1 MKQPIAV
8 IVKPFWV
15 ASLIATMSLL
25 AMGCGSEPP
34 PAPSPTAATA
44 PASAASTP
52 KATATPAPRLT
63 ITGVPKDTPQPTA
76 TPARTAAPEPTGTP
90 ELKETPEPTDLPP
103 PRATR
108 TATPAPT
115 PTLTPLKRDR
125 AALIA
130 LYEATDG
137 DNWTDN
143 SGWMSAAPM
152 AGWYGVSV
160 DDNGRVTQ
168 LKLRENNLEGQ
179 IPSALGNLSDLT
191 LLDVQGNKLTGTVP
205 REIGNLSNLAR
216 LDLDHNRL
224 SGQIPAEMSN
234 LDNLSTLDLDFNQ
247 FEGPIPSW
255 LGGLANLEWM
265 SLGSNSLDGPIPPE
279 LGNLVKLRFLGLVDA
294 HLNGEIPVEI
304 GNLNNLTVLLLNNNE
319 LTGTIPTAMSALNSL
334 ERLSLA
340 GNDLE
345 GCVPAGLRNAQQND
359 LDELGLSDCAVPPE
373 ISSIQLHELFD
384 EIIRKT
390 EQREAF
396 SEAKERNIGFS
407 ALEDMKKLRGE
418 FIASENEPELY
429 DALWKL
435 SNARRDAHLRV
446 STVDGGIEASPE
458 QECVSAPINV
468 RPDYSDI
475 RNPTFFVVGTTQ
487 GLTSPKP
494 GDLIVAING
503 LSTGEHVAEF
513 TPWIPHSTLPGLYWH
528 MAAELPK
535 KFYFHPIPASVYGKR
550 LDLTLERPSGE
561 RYEVSLPYDSRC
573 RYYRFD
579 NPYPEFVEVME
590 RRNFNVFIDRS
601 RDLIL
606 LQWRRFDLP
615 ELIKDIPAL
624 MEYAERE
631 DILDYDMIIDVSVS
645 SGGSGGAYAIQ
656 RLVDQPFRP
665 TFGNVRLSDL
675 GKARIERYASRQ
687 PIADAPNIFGLN
699 LSRSWLH
706 DWARTDA
713 TEAIRR
719 GDEYTPSV
727 PFKLAHLPKDSDG
740 ILQPA
745 PVHFTGEVAIINGG
759 VWGGSHLD
767 QFVAMMVD
775 NDLAVFIGMPT
786 GGFSNTWEG
795 DEVLHFPFTGRPVAR
810 FQWTVGHTI
819 RPNGEVLEGNPA
831 QPHIYLPLTRENFQE
846 YRRALLDTAV
856 AELSR

>member
-1 MKQPIAV
+1 MKQSIAV
-8 IVKPFWV
+8 IAKPFLV
-15 ASLIATMSLL
+15 ASLITAISLL

-34 PAPSPTAATA
+34 PAPNPATTTAPVAAAATPMETPTPEPTPTATRA
-44 PASAASTP
+44 PA
-52 KATATPAPRLT
+52 
-63 ITGVPKDTPQPTA
+63 DTPEPTGAPEPTA
-76 TPARTAAPEPTGTP
+76 TPTPT
-90 ELKETPEPTDLPP
+90 ETPKPTPT
-103 PRATR
+103 ATS
-108 TATPAPT
+108 TPAPT
-115 PTLTPLKRDR
+115 ATTAPGPVPALTPQERDR

-137 DNWTDN
+137 ANWTN
-143 SGWMSAAPM
+143 NVGWTSDAPM
-152 AGWYGVSV
+152 GEWYGVTV
-160 DDNGRVTQ
+160 DDGRVAQ
-168 LKLRENNLEGQ
+168 LKLRENNLAAQ
-179 IPSALGNLSDLT
+179 IPSSLGDLT
-191 LLDVQGNKLTGTVP
+191 ELNLLDLQGNELTGTIP
-205 REIGNLSNLAR
+205 GELGDLTNLVR
-216 LDLDHNRL
+216 LDLDQNQL
-224 SGQIPAEMSN
+224 SGQIPMQLGN
-234 LDNLSTLDLDFNQ
+234 LINLEILDIDFN
-247 FEGPIPSW
+247 ELAGPVPSW
-255 LGGLANLEWM
+255 LGNLTKLEFL
-265 SLGSNSLDGPIPPE
+265 SLGENPLGGPIPPE
-279 LGNLVKLRFLGLVDA
+279 LGNLTNLGILGLVDA
-294 HLNGEIPVEI
+294 HLHGDIPAEL
-304 GNLNNLTVLLLNNNE
+304 GNLTNLTVLFLNNNQ
-319 LTGTIPTAMSALNSL
+319 LTGSIPPELSSLNKL
-334 ERLSLA
+334 ERLLLA

-345 GCVPAGLRNAQQND
+345 GCVPAGLGNARQND
-359 LDELGLSDCAVPPE
+359 LDELGLPDCSAIPE
-373 ISSIQLHELFD
+373 MSSIQLGMLFD

-396 SEAKERNIGFS
+396 SEVKERNIGYS
-407 ALEDMKKLRGE
+407 ALKDMKRLRDE
-418 FIASENEPELY
+418 FIASETEPDLY
-429 DALWKL
+429 DSLWKL

-458 QECVSAPINV
+458 RECMSAPINV

-475 RNPTFFVVGTTQ
+475 RNPAFFVVGTTQ
-487 GLTSPKP
+487 GLAAPKS

-503 LSTGEHVAEF
+503 RSTGEHVAEI
-513 TPWIPHSTLPGLYWH
+513 TPWIRHSTLPGLYWH

-535 KFYFHPIPASVYGKR
+535 KFYFHPIPASVYR
-550 LDLTLERPSGE
+550 EHLDLTLERPSGE
-561 RYEVSLPYDSRC
+561 RYEVSLPYDAPC

-579 NPYPEFVEVME
+579 NPYPEFFEVME
-590 RRNFNVFIDRS
+590 RRNFNVFVDRS

-631 DILDYDMIIDVSVS
+631 EILDYDMIIDVSIS

-687 PIADAPNIFGLN
+687 PIADAPDIFGLN
-699 LSRSWLH
+699 LRRSWLY

-767 QFVAMMVD
+767 QFVAIMVD

-795 DEVLHFPFTGRPVAR
+795 DEILHFPFTGRPVAR

-831 QPHIYLPLTRENFQE
+831 QPHIYLPLTRENFRE

-856 AELSR
+856 AALSR